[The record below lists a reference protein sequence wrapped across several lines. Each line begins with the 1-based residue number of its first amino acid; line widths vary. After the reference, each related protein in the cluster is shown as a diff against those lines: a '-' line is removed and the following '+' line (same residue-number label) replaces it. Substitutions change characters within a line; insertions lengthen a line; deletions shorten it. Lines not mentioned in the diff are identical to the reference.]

1 MGSPPGPTPGEA
13 QRFGDRVHRLRTLL
27 AAVYGD
33 AAASDLVRSLLQS
46 IAATQQQALEVQ
58 AGIGPGRWSAADVLL
73 ITYGHSVTESGV
85 SPLASLRAFW
95 EQRLAPLVT
104 PCTWYSLDFRWL
116 FRGGLSR
123 SGSGAW

>member
-13 QRFGDRVHRLRTLL
+13 QRFGDRVHRLRTHL

-73 ITYGHSVTESGV
+73 ITTAIVSRARGYPLWPPYGPFGKI
-85 SPLASLRAFW
+85 AWR
-95 EQRLAPLVT
+95 
-104 PCTWYSLDFRWL
+104 RW
-116 FRGGLSR
+116 
-123 SGSGAW
+123 